1 MVSIFFDRKQC
12 QMENSLILYF
22 YTLSSTSVVK
32 GKENHVKARFLA
44 PTVEIRWQK
53 LLEESLVDGKH

>member
-1 MVSIFFDRKQC
+1 
-12 QMENSLILYF
+12 MENSLILYF